1 MITTLLIVIGLIAGL
16 ALLVAIW
23 GLGLFNGLVSLR
35 NKYRNAF
42 AQIDVQLK
50 RRHDLIPNLI
60 ETAKGYMAHEKGT
73 LEAVINARNQ
83 ASAAR
88 QSVTANPGDAA
99 AVQNLN
105 QTEAALTGVMTKFM
119 ALTEAYPDL
128 KANTLLTQL
137 SSELAATED
146 RIAYARQGYNSAV
159 TDYNTQREMFPGS
172 ILAGAFG
179 FTPAQLF
186 EVTSEADREPVKV
199 QF

>member
-73 LEAVINARNQ
+73 LEAVIN
-83 ASAAR
+83 
-88 QSVTANPGDAA
+88 
-99 AVQNLN
+99 
-105 QTEAALTGVMTKFM
+105 GVMTKFM

-128 KANTLLTQL
+128 KANTLMTQL